1 MARVNAIGT
10 GYEQEDVDEIV
21 STLFSSLWWR
31 SLCSYVLDM

>member
-21 STLFSSLWWR
+21 SSL
-31 SLCSYVLDM
+31 SYLISHM

>member
-21 STLFSSLWWR
+21 STFFSLAMM
-31 SLCSYVLDM
+31 LIDSYVPDM

>member
-21 STLFSSLWWR
+21 RPLTSLVNKAWV
-31 SLCSYVLDM
+31 SFL

>member
-21 STLFSSLWWR
+21 GHVPTSCRLLSAILI
-31 SLCSYVLDM
+31 VE